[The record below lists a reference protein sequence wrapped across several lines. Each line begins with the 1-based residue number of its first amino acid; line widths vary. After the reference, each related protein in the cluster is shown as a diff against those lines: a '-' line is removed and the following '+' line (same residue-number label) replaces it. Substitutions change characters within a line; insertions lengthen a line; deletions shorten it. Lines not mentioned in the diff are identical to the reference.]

1 VEVEMSDISFRDG
14 LREVLRSELTREP
27 RMVVVGENIATW
39 GGAAGVTQGL
49 VEEFGPRRI
58 IETPVV
64 ENVIVGLALGGAL
77 AGLTVV
83 TEVYSADFLLCAG
96 SEVMNDI
103 AKWRFQ
109 HHWDAPI
116 NLVLR
121 MPMCSSGIAAGPEH
135 TQAIEGLLHH
145 VPGLVVVVPGDV
157 REAIGSLRAALG
169 CGDPV
174 IFLEHRRL
182 YDMRQAV
189 SVSDLT
195 GYKRNLKFGS
205 IVTQGADL
213 TVVAWG
219 WMRQL
224 VERVVRA
231 AELERGPSIEVIDPV
246 TIKPMDID
254 LITESV
260 TTTKRLLV
268 VEEAPITGSVSAEIV
283 ARVVEGRIS
292 GLRGVERLTMP
303 DLPNPFD
310 PELEASLVP
319 DEGRI
324 RLAMDRVLAC

>member
-1 VEVEMSDISFRDG
+1 VDMSEISFRDG

-27 RMVVVGENIATW
+27 AMVVVGENVATW

-49 VEEFGPRRI
+49 ADEFGPRRV

-64 ENVIVGLALGGAL
+64 ENVIVGLALGAAL

-83 TEVYSADFLLCAG
+83 AEVYSADFLLCAG

-135 TQAIEGLLHH
+135 TQAIEGWLHH
-145 VPGLVVVVPGDV
+145 VPGLVVVIPGDV
-157 REAIGSLRAALG
+157 REAVGSLRAALG

-182 YDMRQAV
+182 YDMRQEV
-189 SVSDLT
+189 SVSDLAS
-195 GYKRNLKFGS
+195 YKRNLRSGS
-205 IVTQGADL
+205 IVRRGADL
-213 TVVAWG
+213 TIVAWG

-224 VERVVRA
+224 VERVARGLEDERA
-231 AELERGPSIEVIDPV
+231 SIEIVDPV

-254 LITESV
+254 LITDSV
-260 TTTKRLLV
+260 TKTKRLLV
-268 VEEAPITGSVSAEIV
+268 VEEAPITGSVSAEII
-283 ARVVEGRIS
+283 ARVIEARIS
-292 GLRGVERLTMP
+292 GLKGVERLTMP

-319 DEGRI
+319 DEYRI
-324 RLAMDRVLAC
+324 RLAIDRVLAC